1 MSGSK
6 ASPALEGNFRAIP
19 GQDMPTEDEPRPASR
34 RRVCPQMKRN
44 EPVSKIM
51 STQLVTVHHGEP
63 VSKVRQLIREHGI
76 HHIPVVSGPKLV
88 GIISN
93 SDVLRVSFG
102 DAFQADE
109 RAVDATLDH
118 TMTIEQLMQKDPV
131 AVRENTSLREAAQT
145 LADGNFHSL
154 PVVTDGQKLVG
165 LVTST
170 DLIRYLLEQF

>member
-1 MSGSK
+1 
-6 ASPALEGNFRAIP
+6 
-19 GQDMPTEDEPRPASR
+19 
-34 RRVCPQMKRN
+34 MKRN

-51 STQLVTVHHGEP
+51 STHLVTVHHGEP

-76 HHIPVVSGPKLV
+76 HHIPVVSGQKLV

-102 DAFQADE
+102 DAFNADE

-131 AVRENTSLREAAQT
+131 AVRENAPIREAAQT

-154 PVVTDGQKLVG
+154 PVVSDGQKLVG
-165 LVTST
+165 MVTST
-170 DLIRYLLEQF
+170 DLIRYLLDQF